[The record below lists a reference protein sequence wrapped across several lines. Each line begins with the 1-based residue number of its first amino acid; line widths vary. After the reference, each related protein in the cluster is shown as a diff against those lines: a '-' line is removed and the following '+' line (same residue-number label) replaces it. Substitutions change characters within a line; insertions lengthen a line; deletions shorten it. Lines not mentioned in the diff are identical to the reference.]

1 MKNWYRRRIHET
13 VQNTFGQQCISLSC
27 LDNQIHETLMKN
39 GSLSK
44 QNSLDIFV
52 YFHQQKVVAGRPLPL
67 VVKSR
72 WRVQAICKVT
82 TFLMRLIASEP
93 RVRDFVRKE
102 HHHGGMVIRYGM
114 QKRWNCLQV
123 LGSPLSCFTNYVR
136 LLQFTMS
143 SIFPYSHWIVSSFT
157 VQKHCLAA
165 YLQLLDHTQEF
176 RKYCAISAR
185 VTEARNL

>member
-1 MKNWYRRRIHET
+1 MISIL
-13 VQNTFGQQCISLSC
+13 VDQNPTLV
-27 LDNQIHETLMKN
+27 QIHETLMKN

-143 SIFPYSHWIVSSFT
+143 SIFPYSH
-157 VQKHCLAA
+157 
-165 YLQLLDHTQEF
+165 
-176 RKYCAISAR
+176 
-185 VTEARNL
+185 